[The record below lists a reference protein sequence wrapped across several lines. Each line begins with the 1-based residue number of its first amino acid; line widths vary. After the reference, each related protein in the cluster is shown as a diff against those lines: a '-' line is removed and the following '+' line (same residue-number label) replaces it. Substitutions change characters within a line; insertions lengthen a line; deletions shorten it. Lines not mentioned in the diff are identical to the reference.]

1 MPIPTE
7 LWIKIIRELPS
18 HYQRACLSVSK
29 LFHDISLQF
38 VFAGINV
45 RLGLLTDAYLAHEQ
59 FWNEKDT
66 PAGASTTS
74 QSHELLQYIVHSP
87 SGDLAQA
94 VKHVSVRAYSPLG
107 ESPPSELIG
116 MSYGPYL
123 CSLLNDSA

>member
-18 HYQRACLSVSK
+18 HYQRTCLSVSK

-45 RLGLLTDAYLAHEQ
+45 RLSLLTDAYLAHEQ

-66 PAGASTTS
+66 LAGVSTTS
-74 QSHELLQYIVHSP
+74 QSHELLQYIVRSP
-87 SGDLAQA
+87 SSDLAQA

-116 MSYGPYL
+116 MSYGSYL